1 MSNFVEKQKVENN
14 AADPVETKGKKKSA
28 KDFTPEEKAA
38 ILARAERIEFS
49 RVAKEFGTTWQT
61 VSAIR
66 KQAKKE
72 ATQKV
77 DTEAKKIK
85 VQVEEKSAPTKKP
98 LPTGNKRSRD
108 FTAEEKIKI
117 LQRAAEI
124 GLSKAAREAG
134 ISRWVLMQWERKA
147 LAQNPDIQLNIKH
160 SKRGRVSK
168 VNQVTET
175 SNKPLGTEKTE
186 KTNDNLEIENAILRE
201 KVAALTEQL
210 EKLRAAVANLA

>member
-1 MSNFVEKQKVENN
+1 MADFVEGQNIETQ
-14 AADPVETKGKKKSA
+14 AANPVETQGKKKSA

-85 VQVEEKSAPTKKP
+85 VEEKAKPNPQPSA
-98 LPTGNKRSRD
+98 TGNKRSKD
-108 FTAEEKIKI
+108 FTAEDKLKV

-124 GLSKAAREAG
+124 GLSRAAREAS
-134 ISRWVLMQWERKA
+134 ISRWVLMQWEKKA
-147 LAQNPDIQLNIKH
+147 IAQNPDLQLNIKH
-160 SKRGRVSK
+160 SKRSK
-168 VNQVTET
+168 PSSVKQAVEP
-175 SNKPLGTEKTE
+175 KQPVVAVAV
-186 KTNDNLEIENAILRE
+186 KTNDNLEVENAILKE